1 MLIFYGE
8 EVSPPVTLYI
18 QQKGGGYQLFRIFF
32 EKKRQKKSP
41 GTGFSPVAGLL
52 AALKRYQTT
61 PFSEHFSLMKT
72 TFGDGM
78 QIGPE
83 IL

>member
-1 MLIFYGE
+1 L
-8 EVSPPVTLYI
+8 
-18 QQKGGGYQLFRIFF
+18 
-32 EKKRQKKSP
+32 KKKAKKSP
-41 GTGFSPVAGLL
+41 GIGFSPVAGLL